1 MAYRKRSYAEHVAIR
16 ARNGDWHIRFFRDAL
31 ATRIRAVDGA

>member
-16 ARNGDWHIRFFRDAL
+16 ARNGDFRFFRDAL
-31 ATRIRAVDGA
+31 GTPIRAVDGA